1 MLANSILPIPLPD
14 GVYCGTWRGFYV
26 TISFDQ
32 EVTQFKVDKALR
44 NRDFPCLITVKN
56 KKAVIDSGNP
66 LVNQNLDLPTAIK
79 VLINELA
86 KDKSPGSYYYTW
98 QANIAMTF
106 KDRYQQ
112 LNPNLS
118 DTSFDI
124 LHNIA
129 NNAAMDFLDLF
140 IDIKKPN
147 NYDLEDRL

>member
-1 MLANSILPIPLPD
+1 MIANSILPIPLPD
-14 GVYCGTWRGFYV
+14 GVYLGTWRGFYV

-32 EVTQFKVDKALR
+32 EVTQFKVDKPLR
-44 NRDFPCLITVKN
+44 NRDFPCLITVEN

-86 KDKSPGSYYYTW
+86 KDKSEGSYYHSW
-98 QANIAMTF
+98 MVKIAMAV
-106 KDRYQQ
+106 KDEFDRKGDGY
-112 LNPNLS
+112 
-118 DTSFDI
+118 TSKATMH
-124 LHNIA
+124 LLA
-129 NNAAMDFLDLF
+129 NNAAKNFLDLF